1 MGQVASSLG
10 LRIGMTRPWLAV
22 VTLILVTFA
31 SRSYAARDSSA
42 AKPRAAAGL
51 SQSADVD
58 EKVLALIGQLGDEQY
73 AVRRRA
79 EEDLIHL
86 GPDAFD
92 QLKLA
97 EDSADLEISERAR
110 YIVQQMRV
118 EWVRPEDT
126 AEVRRVL
133 DRYGDLTEADRNKRL
148 SRLAELKDGEGL
160 PALCRIARLEPSPQV
175 ARRAALVILK
185 RDPTAV
191 ATASLVDA
199 CRRELG
205 TSERAPA
212 VWIQL
217 WLREGADRAATL
229 ADWNTALEAEA
240 LLVKEESP
248 ETSVDVVYT
257 LMKRRLDMC
266 HELGLLDETTAA
278 LLRLTTLT
286 MGKTA
291 SNQSI
296 SNLAWALRWIIDN
309 KRWDVLDQ
317 VVEQRRDEIFGNRL
331 LLYYVAAATSR
342 AGRSDEADDL
352 SQRAFDVDD
361 PFEAAG
367 RVAAGGALVELGFI
381 EWAEREYRRALDD
394 LPVVSLESL
403 AARREWATW
412 LHDREEHKKAA
423 DVLGEFFDA
432 MAEDAPARRRIVR
445 QMDGRQYMNPLAA
458 RREYY
463 LACHFEARKEFDRQ
477 REQLEKAWGQ
487 YEDDPDILISMYR
500 LPGADDAF
508 KAATKARI
516 EEMSRKHLALIQQ
529 NPEDPTLFNQ
539 WAWLVSNTEG
549 DFAKAVEYSR
559 RSLELS
565 PEEPSYL
572 DTLGRCYY
580 AAGDL
585 ESAAKSQRRAVELSP
600 HYEVMQRQLAQFE
613 RELAAKK

>member
-1 MGQVASSLG
+1 
-10 LRIGMTRPWLAV
+10 
-22 VTLILVTFA
+22 
-31 SRSYAARDSSA
+31 
-42 AKPRAAAGL
+42 L
-51 SQSADVD
+51 SQAADVD

-110 YIVQQMRV
+110 YIVQRMRV

-133 DRYGDLTEADRNKRL
+133 DRYDDLTEVDRNKRIN
-148 SRLAELKDGEGL
+148 RLAELKDGEGL

-175 ARRAALVILK
+175 ARRAALIILK
-185 RDPTAV
+185 RDSTAV
-191 ATASLVDA
+191 ATASFVDA

-217 WLREGADRAATL
+217 WLREGAGRAATL
-229 ADWNTALEAEA
+229 ADWDAALEAEA

-248 ETSVDVVYT
+248 ETSLDVVYT

-266 HELGLLDETTAA
+266 HKLGLVDETTAA

-291 SNQSI
+291 SNQSV
-296 SNLAWALRWIIDN
+296 SNLAWALRWTIDN

-317 VVEQRRDEIFGNRL
+317 VAEQRREEIFGSRL

-352 SQRAFDVDD
+352 SQRAFKMDD
-361 PFEAAG
+361 PMKGAAD
-367 RVAAGGALVELGFI
+367 RVVAGGALVELGFI
-381 EWAEREYRRALDD
+381 EWAEREYRQALDD
-394 LPVVSLESL
+394 LPVVSMESL
-403 AARREWATW
+403 QARREWATW

-432 MAEDAPARRRIVR
+432 MAEDAQARRRIVR
-445 QMDGRQYMNPLAA
+445 QMDGRQYLNPLAA

-463 LACHFEARKEFDRQ
+463 LACHFEARKEYDRQ
-477 REQLEKAWGQ
+477 REQLEKAWGH
-487 YEDDPDILISMYR
+487 YEDDPDILIAMYR
-500 LPGADDAF
+500 LPNADDAF

-516 EEMSRKHLALIQQ
+516 EEMSRKHLALIEQY
-529 NPEDPTLFNQ
+529 PDEPTFLNQ

-549 DFAKAVEYSR
+549 DFDKAVEYSR

-585 ESAAKSQRRAVELSP
+585 ENAVKSQRRAVELSP
-600 HYEVMQRQLAQFE
+600 HYEVMQRQLAYFE